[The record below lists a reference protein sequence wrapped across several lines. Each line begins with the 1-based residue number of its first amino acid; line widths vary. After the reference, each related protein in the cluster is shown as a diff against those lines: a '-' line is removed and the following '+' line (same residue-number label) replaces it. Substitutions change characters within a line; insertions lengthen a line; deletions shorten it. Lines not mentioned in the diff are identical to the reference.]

1 MRVGWNRGAAVGIGV
16 VVVIALLS
24 IPLHD
29 RISSATAGLLL
40 VVPTLV
46 AAWMGGRRAAIVT
59 ALAATLA
66 FNLAYLEPRGTLK
79 VDFLD
84 DGIALA
90 VFLVVAAAT
99 GTLVALEA
107 ERREL
112 AERRAAEIQALYDE
126 QAKLTAEK
134 LRAELVG
141 DYRGALLRS
150 VSHDL
155 RTPLATIRAV
165 TSDLRDGSVGY
176 DDATRD
182 ELLDL
187 VVDEAERLDR
197 LVSNLLSYS
206 RVEAGALKPER
217 QAVAIEEL
225 VGERVRRLKRLLRDR
240 RILVD
245 VPFALPLADADY
257 TLLEQVVTNLLDNA
271 VRHSP
276 SGSTIRVRARARAD
290 ENMIEVAVSD
300 QGPGIDADQRVHVF
314 EPFRRGAGGGASGAG
329 LAICKAIVEAHG
341 GTIEARDA
349 NGGGAELVFTVPQ
362 LEGAPAG
369 TA

>member
-1 MRVGWNRGAAVGIGV
+1 VGWYRGAAVGIGL
-16 VVVIALLS
+16 VVVIGLLS

-29 RISSATAGLLL
+29 RITSATAGLLL

-59 ALAATLA
+59 AIAATLA

-112 AERRAAEIQALYDE
+112 AERRADEIEALYD
-126 QAKLTAEK
+126 QHQKLSDEK
-134 LRAELVG
+134 MRAELIG

-165 TSDLRDGSVGY
+165 TSDLREGSVGY

-206 RVEAGALKPER
+206 RIEAGALKPDR
-217 QAVAIEEL
+217 QAVAIDEL
-225 VGERVRRLKRLLRDR
+225 VSERVRRLKRLLRDR

-245 VPFALPLADADY
+245 VPFALPLAEADY

-276 SGSTIRVRARARAD
+276 AGSTIRVRARARGD
-290 ENMIEVAVSD
+290 LVEVAVSD
-300 QGPGIDADQRVHVF
+300 QGPGIDAAEREHVF

-341 GTIEARDA
+341 GTIEAREA

-362 LEGAPAG
+362 HLSRTPVEG
-369 TA
+369 